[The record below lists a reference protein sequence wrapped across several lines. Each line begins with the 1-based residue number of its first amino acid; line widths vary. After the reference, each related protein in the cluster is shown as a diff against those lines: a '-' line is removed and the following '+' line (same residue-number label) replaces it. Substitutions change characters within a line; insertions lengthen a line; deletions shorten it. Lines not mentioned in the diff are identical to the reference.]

1 MAFTVHV
8 VPTGDSIQLS
18 TGQPPT
24 TLDALYAWAA
34 SETGIRETDQI
45 ILTKKGKHVQQQA
58 LLTEDEFFLYDR
70 GLFTSGPAGRKP
82 IPLDPVPE
90 SWVPEDFPTDL
101 QAPDSLKAWQT
112 LFRQR
117 RQWASN
123 ILQECKSLCEE
134 AQSYLAK
141 RRAIENGLRVATSK
155 HETYL
160 QRLGQQHREVKA
172 WFEEVRKDAGA
183 NIQLLEEDLEKMSNV
198 PVKTAFGKFF
208 GRANL
213 SSGRKNSG
221 TEDTTNLAAFI
232 DRASTEKAADEARSA
247 LDKCDSVLQE
257 LGARLESITAEYDGL
272 IRDLGNSQTRSLR
285 DDPDE
290 PRKQLQEVQAI
301 ANKVASDYEHVM
313 GLKNDQSALRA
324 ASKMA
329 LLHTKNFLPN
339 LRDCA
344 VEMNELLR
352 YLVEQKNNLT
362 QRALDHLQTIARV
375 ETSIPTLRKAF
386 DSFEISESGLAAL
399 DRVAAASQLP
409 ITYGSLLLEGAR
421 RKEWADKM
429 KHDSAVLAEEIAGY
443 QEEEQRRRRKW
454 MRGVANMIS
463 DASVEGKVLSVE
475 VNLQGEDR
483 TWPPVTRADVE
494 EYIRNLQAIPGFEA
508 VVESLTQTLKSMD
521 QPTRQQV
528 KRAKAFKM
536 GSVHEAGFGKGSLML
551 RGDDEAKVLREANL
565 KLEEE
570 VKGYKSRIRKL
581 EDLLHR
587 QSMFNR
593 LSIGNA
599 SQSTPFGEHAMTPV
613 DGERA
618 APLSPRQGDLSR
630 RSSTSSRR
638 VSFNNQNQDEKTL
651 ARRIVQLE
659 ADLVA
664 AREARARQEKAHQ
677 NALEEANSTK
687 KDLLEN
693 MEAQQREFATE
704 RRSLEEELTRLKL
717 RVEELDDEFDRLTS
731 SRENDR
737 TSAEARFQVLI
748 AERDEA
754 RRDAAEKVKQ
764 AERRSRSLER
774 NLRERSERDAERM
787 DLLKGLYSVLDT
799 ENPAPEDPAALCA
812 ALEELVQ
819 RSQDQA
825 REVAQ
830 AVALARSE
838 NGNLQAM
845 LDVQK
850 AETTRLEEKLEE
862 KEHEIKKLRD
872 ELHAERSK
880 AASVSAELES
890 ERGHL
895 KDLREKFAE
904 GETGSESLRQRLEEE
919 QGKVSDLSTKLAET
933 RSHINSLDVELL
945 SLQSKYRKLQDLY
958 EAAEKRLQE
967 RSQRAKAVSQ
977 RLYSHN
983 DRLMR
988 LLQALG
994 FVVTFED
1001 NKMKLERASKAGGS
1015 TMMADGSTTIQ
1026 RTVSGSTTTRWIE
1039 DLADVSLL
1047 LWPEKDVAEE
1057 EEAKFAEYMER
1068 IGRFNLD
1075 TFSEAITKRMRDME
1089 HTARKWQ
1096 REARNYRDK
1105 AHKYQSEAHD
1115 KIAFRSFK
1123 EGDLA
1128 LFLPTRN
1135 QAMKPWAAFN
1145 IGAPHYFLREQEGH
1159 RLVNRD
1165 WLVARISKV
1174 EERIVDLSKTLNS
1187 PGAVD
1192 TRSLTEASDAGTPY
1206 EDDNPFDLSDGL
1218 RWYLL
1223 DAQEEKIGA
1232 PSTPGLGKAVVSTST
1247 VSATRDATTTKT
1259 TSTAAAIRIKRKPT
1273 DAVEEASKALSRSL
1287 DSRRSS
1293 HSSKKSVPVSTPGLG
1308 ISTKNTSSND
1318 ALSPDAAA
1326 GATPPDAQ
1334 HRNGPG
1340 PSHLRT
1346 TSDVASMLKS
1356 DEDEAATRDTAA
1368 LQEEVRKDLLFGP

>member
-1 MAFTVHV
+1 MC
-8 VPTGDSIQLS
+8 
-18 TGQPPT
+18 
-24 TLDALYAWAA
+24 
-34 SETGIRETDQI
+34 
-45 ILTKKGKHVQQQA
+45 
-58 LLTEDEFFLYDR
+58 TE
-70 GLFTSGPAGRKP
+70 A
-82 IPLDPVPE
+82 
-90 SWVPEDFPTDL
+90 
-101 QAPDSLKAWQT
+101 
-112 LFRQR
+112 
-117 RQWASN
+117 
-123 ILQECKSLCEE
+123 E
-134 AQSYLAK
+134 AYLAK
-141 RRAIENGLRVATSK
+141 RKTIESGLKVATSK
-155 HETYL
+155 HESYL
-160 QRLGQQHREVKA
+160 QRLAQQHGETKA
-172 WFEEVRKDAGA
+172 WFDEVARDAGS
-183 NIQLLEEDLEKMSNV
+183 NIQLLEEDLEKMSTI
-198 PVKTAFGKFF
+198 PVNPAFGKFF
-208 GRANL
+208 GKVDAPRRRSSGSAEANL
-213 SSGRKNSG
+213 AS
-221 TEDTTNLAAFI
+221 FI
-232 DRASTEKAADEARSA
+232 DRSATNKAAEEGRAALEACRN
-247 LDKCDSVLQE
+247 KLQE
-257 LGARLESITAEYDGL
+257 LGPKLDTITAEYEGL

-285 DDPDE
+285 DDPEE

-313 GLKNDQSALRA
+313 SLKNDQNPLRT

-344 VEMNELLR
+344 IEMDELLR
-352 YLVEQKNNLT
+352 YTIEQKNNLT
-362 QRALDHLQTIARV
+362 QRALEHLQTIARV
-375 ETSIPTLRKAF
+375 ETEIPRLRKAF
-386 DSFEISESGLAAL
+386 DSFEIPENGLAAL
-399 DRVAAASQLP
+399 DRVATASQLP
-409 ITYGSLLLEGAR
+409 ITYGSLLLEAAK

-454 MRGVANMIS
+454 MRGVANMVTDS
-463 DASVEGKVLSVE
+463 AVEGKVLTVE
-475 VNLQGEDR
+475 VNLQGEDQ
-483 TWPPVTRADVE
+483 TWPSVSREDVE
-494 EYIRNLQAIPGFEA
+494 EYIRLLQTVPGFEA

-570 VKGYKSRIRKL
+570 AKGYKSRIRKL

-593 LSIGNA
+593 LSMGNA
-599 SQSTPFGEHAMTPV
+599 SSSSPFGEQPMTPV
-613 DGERA
+613 DTERP
-618 APLSPRQGDLSR
+618 APMSPRQHGDISR

-638 VSFNNQNQDEKTL
+638 VSFNNQNQDEKAL

-659 ADLVA
+659 ADLFVTKD
-664 AREARARQEKAHQ
+664 ARSKQEKTHQ
-677 NALEEANSTK
+677 NALDEANSTK
-687 KDLLEN
+687 RDLMKN
-693 MEAQQREFATE
+693 MEAQQREFADE
-704 RRSLEEELTRLKL
+704 RRSLEDELARIKIRMEEM
-717 RVEELDDEFDRLTS
+717 EDEFDRLMG
-731 SRENDR
+731 SRENDK
-737 TSAEARFQVLI
+737 TGAEAKFQVLL

-754 RRDAAEKVKQ
+754 RRETSEKVRQ
-764 AERRSRSLER
+764 AERRSKSLER
-774 NLRERSERDAERM
+774 NLRDRSEKDVERM
-787 DLLKGLYSVLDT
+787 DLLKGLHSVLDP
-799 ENPAPEDPAALCA
+799 ENAAPDDPATLIA
-812 ALEELVQ
+812 ALEGLVQ

-838 NGNLQAM
+838 NGNLQAV

-850 AETTRLEEKLEE
+850 AETIRLEEELEA
-862 KEHEIKKLRD
+862 KESEMKKVQD
-872 ELHAERSK
+872 ELRTEQSK
-880 AASVSAELES
+880 AASVAAELKS
-890 ERGHL
+890 EREHL
-895 KDLREKFAE
+895 KELHEKFAE

-919 QGKVSDLSTKLAET
+919 QAKVSSLSAKLAET
-933 RSHINSLDVELL
+933 RSHVNSLDVEL
-945 SLQSKYRKLQDLY
+945 SSIQSKYRSLHDLY
-958 EAAEKRLQE
+958 DAAGKRLHD

-1001 NKMKLERASKAGGS
+1001 EKMRLERASKAGGS
-1015 TMMADGSTTIQ
+1015 TIMSDGTSSIQ
-1026 RTVSGSTTTRWIE
+1026 RTISGSTTTRWIE

-1047 LWPEKDVAEE
+1047 LWPEKDLPQD
-1057 EEAKFAEYMER
+1057 EEAKFNEYMDR

-1075 TFSEAITKRMRDME
+1075 TFSEAIAKRIRDME

-1096 REARNYRDK
+1096 REARNYRDR

-1145 IGAPHYFLREQEGH
+1145 IGAPHYFLREQDSH
-1159 RLVNRD
+1159 KLVNRD

-1187 PGAVD
+1187 TGAD
-1192 TRSLTEASDAGTPY
+1192 DGRSMTEASDAGTTY

-1223 DAQEEKIGA
+1223 DAQEEKVGA

-1247 VSATRDATTTKT
+1247 VSATRDETK
-1259 TSTAAAIRIKRKPT
+1259 SSAIRINRKKPT
-1273 DAVEEASKALSRSL
+1273 DGVEEASKALSRSL

-1293 HSSKKSVPVSTPGLG
+1293 HSSKKSVPVPVATAAGLG
-1308 ISTKNTSSND
+1308 ITKAGSNE
-1318 ALSPDAAA
+1318 ALNPDGSNGSAAEA
-1326 GATPPDAQ
+1326 AITQ
-1334 HRNGPG
+1334 RNGPG

-1346 TSDVASMLKS
+1346 ASDATSMLQPG
-1356 DEDEAATRDTAA
+1356 DETREDDAA
-1368 LQEEVRKDLLFGP
+1368 LQEEVRKDLLLGP